1 MYRIPFNQPFIVG
14 KELYY
19 ISQSVLSGKI
29 AGDGLFTKKCEKFLE
44 SRYGTD
50 RILLTHSCTAAL
62 EMAAIL
68 CNIGP
73 GDEVIMPSFTFVST
87 ANAFYLRSAKIVFVD
102 IRKDTL
108 NMDEAKLE
116 DAITPRTKVVVPVH
130 YAGVACEMDT
140 IMAIAQAHNL
150 IVVEDAAQGL
160 DAKYKNQY
168 LGTIGDIGAYSFHE
182 TKNVISGEGGA
193 ISLNSKKFVD
203 RAEIIRE
210 KGTDRSK
217 FFRGEIDKYTWV
229 DIGSSYLPSDI
240 VAAFLFAQLE
250 NIDQISKK
258 REALFAYYY
267 KALTPLADNEQL
279 VLPYVS
285 DECLCN
291 NHMFYILLKDE
302 KRRNALIDHLKSKN
316 ILSVFHY
323 IPLHQ
328 SPVGKKMGYDDG
340 CLPVTESVSRRLLR
354 LPFYFGLTRKE
365 QDFVVDEINTY
376 FLCNS

>member
-44 SRYGTD
+44 NRYGTD

-87 ANAFYLRSAKIVFVD
+87 ANAFYLRGAKIVFVD

-108 NMDEAKLE
+108 NMDETKLE
-116 DAITPRTKVVVPVH
+116 NAITPKTKVVVPVH

-140 IMAIAQAHNL
+140 IMAIAQAHDL

-168 LGTIGDIGAYSFHE
+168 LGTIGDIGAFSFHE

-250 NIDQISKK
+250 NIDQINKK
-258 REALFAYYY
+258 REALFTFYYQ
-267 KALTPLADNEQL
+267 ALSPLAEKGKL

-302 KRRNALIDHLKSKN
+302 KTRTTLIQKLKSEG

-323 IPLHQ
+323 LPLHQ
-328 SPVGKKMGYDDG
+328 SPVGRQMGYNEGD
-340 CLPVTESVSRRLLR
+340 LPETELISRCLLR
-354 LPFYFGLTRKE
+354 LPFYYELTQVE
-365 QDFVVDEINTY
+365 QSQIIDIIKTCLADK
-376 FLCNS
+376 